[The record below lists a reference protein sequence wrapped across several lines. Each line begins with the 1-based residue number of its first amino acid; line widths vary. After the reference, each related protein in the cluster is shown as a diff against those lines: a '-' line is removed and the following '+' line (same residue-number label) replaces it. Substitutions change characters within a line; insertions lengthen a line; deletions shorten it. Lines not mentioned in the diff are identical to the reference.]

1 MRLFTKNLKKYCQED
16 YKPMFTKI
24 LKKDVEWNAEEA
36 INFGLV
42 DEIYQLRI

>member
-1 MRLFTKNLKKYCQED
+1 MDIYVDKTALTQKKLI
-16 YKPMFTKI
+16 KI

-42 DEIYQLRI
+42 DDIYQLKI